1 MDSPSQNL
9 CRWQKCHL
17 RWKNPSPEKESSVC
31 FTLSFVGGGLST
43 QQLRV
48 CSQGSPAVRLV
59 SHHQGRPRISPLSAL
74 LWTSFPLLLRVSWLC
89 PTLCP
94 TGVSLGWTCSGSEA
108 PLSSHV
114 LLNSFWQDKNY
125 LIKAYLEKKKKWKPL
140 STCPGVFMLPEHFM
154 PTRVWAPIAHLV
166 FHSFFS
172 VGCYCSD

>member
-1 MDSPSQNL
+1 M
-9 CRWQKCHL
+9 
-17 RWKNPSPEKESSVC
+17 C

-125 LIKAYLEKKKKWKPL
+125 LIKAYLEKKKNENHYPL
-140 STCPGVFMLPEHFM
+140 ALGSLCCLNISCPLEYGLPLLTWFSIVFFQ
-154 PTRVWAPIAHLV
+154 LV
-166 FHSFFS
+166 VTVQTKIYYETS
-172 VGCYCSD
+172 VVLCSELLKQH